1 MGRVVLDKA
10 RTASYV
16 PYTRG
21 AQDIIETM
29 FATQVQFEEWP
40 LHVHAQLGK
49 VDYKQCYKLSRK
61 LMQRQPES
69 AAQASLG
76 AFEAVDAR
84 MLTVEQ
90 ALIAQLTKRSS
101 GGGVELQPP

>member
-1 MGRVVLDKA
+1 M
-10 RTASYV
+10 
-16 PYTRG
+16 
-21 AQDIIETM
+21 
-29 FATQVQFEEWP
+29 QFEDWP

-61 LMQRQPES
+61 LMQRQQPAT

-84 MLTVEQ
+84 MLAEEQ
-90 ALIAQLTKRSS
+90 TLVAQLTKRDAR
-101 GGGVELQPP
+101 GQ